1 MYIRPLAR
9 GVMLLCFG
17 LFATMPA
24 KAFEL
29 VSHRSVYALKL
40 GTVKQGVQFVGARGG
55 LDMSIEKTCDG
66 WVMNQQLTVEIDTQV
81 GGQLR
86 QAVRFT
92 GWESLDGKRYRFV
105 ARSQAG
111 DKRLDCKG
119 KATAPQGDKPGHVE
133 FEQPS
138 KKTMELP
145 VGTRFPVT
153 HAAWLIERAKTGVHS
168 APSVVFD
175 GSDGEGPQQVAAFI
189 GNPTAPVDNAKT
201 GMDKFT
207 RRIGWP
213 MRLAFFPLAGRD
225 APPDYEMALMQLDN
239 GVATKLML
247 DYKDF
252 SVVLE
257 INKIEPLPTPNCS

>member
-9 GVMLLCFG
+9 GVLLLCFG
-17 LFATMPA
+17 LLAAIPA
-24 KAFEL
+24 NAFEL

-66 WVMNQQLTVEIDTQV
+66 WVMNQQLTVELDTSV
-81 GGQLR
+81 GGQVR

-111 DKRLDCKG
+111 DRRLDSKG
-119 KATAPQGDKPGHVE
+119 TATAPQGGKPGRVE
-133 FEQPS
+133 FTLPKVQ
-138 KKTMELP
+138 TLELP
-145 VGTRFPVT
+145 AHTRFPVT
-153 HAAWLIERAKTGVHS
+153 HAAWLIETAKTGSHT

-189 GNPTAPVDNAKT
+189 GKRVEAKDH
-201 GMDKFT
+201 GKGKLGPLAQLG
-207 RRIGWP
+207 GWP
-213 MRLAFFPLAGRD
+213 MRLAFFPLGGKD
-225 APPDYEMALMQLDN
+225 APPDYEMEVVQLEN
-239 GVATKLML
+239 GVATKLVL
-247 DYKDF
+247 DYPDF
-252 SVVLE
+252 SIVLE
-257 INKIEPLPTPNCS
+257 INKIEPLPAPKCD